1 MTDEKRNCNQA
12 NTGTGCTG
20 KSVSNPLRHTGIACL
35 AVAVLWIFLALCFD
49 FTYALNDDTAL
60 KDILSGTY
68 TGVPEAHNI
77 QMLYPLSFCISLF
90 YKLVPG
96 VPWLGVFLC
105 ASQFGAVCVIASA
118 ILRNRTEQSGDGS
131 KQELTAV
138 IVKELLT
145 ALCIA
150 LSFLLL
156 FSTELVFIQYTV
168 TSGFLMAAAMV
179 RFYTVPADDVSF
191 FRHHIPEIL
200 LILCA
205 FMLRTEMALFLLPF
219 FFLAVL
225 FRWMK
230 ENSFFTRK
238 NVIHYVGLTV
248 ILLGCMALSAV
259 ADRAAYG
266 SEEWQTFR
274 QFFDDRTSVY
284 DFYGIPEYEQNR
296 GFYESIGIDESQY
309 ELLVN
314 YNFDLDPAIDAQVM
328 HQIAEYAASHQEES
342 FGQRLYLSVYEYV
355 YRFTHGQ
362 ELCFDLLV
370 VFGYFLLFQI
380 AVRKRKPALSGKL
393 FLLFSVRSALWL
405 FLLFRGR
412 APERITHPLYLM
424 ELLLLTLLWWCD
436 TQETL
441 SRYDMAYSAE
451 ATESDSPEDRTVVHG
466 RRITQYT
473 VGILMGLLL
482 LCCGVIM
489 IRKTVDEAV
498 RREQVNTEWQEVKQY
513 CRQHPDVFYYFD
525 VYSTVAYSE
534 KLFSDVDSSYRN
546 FDLLGGWIAK
556 SPLAEAKRS
565 YMEMDTADRALLSG
579 QAHFITDGRRP
590 ESDVAHI
597 VSYFREKGIDVEPEV
612 MGRSGSFTDYRINRL

>member
-12 NTGTGCTG
+12 YTGTGCTA
-20 KSVSNPLRHTGIACL
+20 KSVSDPLRHTGIACL
-35 AVAVLWIFLALCFD
+35 AAAVLWIFLTLCFD

-90 YKLVPG
+90 YKLIPG

-105 ASQFGAVCVIASA
+105 AAQFGAVYVIAVA
-118 ILRNRTEQSGDGS
+118 ILRDQAARGGGRV
-131 KQELTAV
+131 QEKRILTDST
-138 IVKELLT
+138 KDLLT

-179 RFYTVPADDVSF
+179 RFYTVSGEDASF

-230 ENSFFTRK
+230 ENSFFTRQ
-238 NVIHYVGLTV
+238 NVIHYVGLSV
-248 ILLGCMALSAV
+248 ILFGCMALSAA
-259 ADRAAYG
+259 ADRLAYG
-266 SEEWQTFR
+266 SGEWQTFR

-284 DFYGIPEYEQNR
+284 DFYGIPDYEQNR
-296 GFYESIGIDESQY
+296 TFYESIGIDESQY

-328 HQIAEYAASHQEES
+328 HEIAEYAASHQEES
-342 FGQRLYLSVYEYV
+342 FGRRLYLSVYEYV

-362 ELCFDLLV
+362 ELCFDLLA

-380 AVRKRKPALSGKL
+380 AVRKRKPVLLGKL
-393 FLLFSVRSALWL
+393 FLLFSLRSALWL

-424 ELLLLTLLWWCD
+424 ELLLLALLWWCD
-436 TQETL
+436 TQETP
-441 SRYDMAYSAE
+441 SRRFA
-451 ATESDSPEDRTVVHG
+451 
-466 RRITQYT
+466 QYT
-473 VGILMGLLL
+473 VGILMMLLL
-482 LCCGVIM
+482 LCCGVVM
-489 IRKTVDEAV
+489 IQKTTDEAA

-525 VYSTVAYSE
+525 VYSTVVYSE
-534 KLFSDVDSSYRN
+534 KLFSDTDPSYRN

-556 SPLAEAKRS
+556 SPLAEAKRA
-565 YMEMDTADRALLSG
+565 YMGLDTADRALLSG

-597 VSYFREKGIDVEPEV
+597 VSYFGGKGINVEPEV

>member
-12 NTGTGCTG
+12 NTGTGCVAKTASG
-20 KSVSNPLRHTGIACL
+20 PLRHTGIACL
-35 AVAVLWIFLALCFD
+35 AVVILWIFLALCFD

-77 QMLYPLSFCISLF
+77 QMLYPLSFLLSLF
-90 YKLVPG
+90 YKMVLG

-105 ASQFGAVCVIASA
+105 AAQFGAVYVIVSA
-118 ILRNRTEQSGDGS
+118 ALRKRISQCGGS
-131 KQELTAV
+131 KQKFTA
-138 IVKELLT
+138 IVAKEFLFS
-145 ALCIA
+145 LCIV

-179 RFYTVPADDVSF
+179 RFYTVSGDDASF
-191 FRHHIPEIL
+191 FRQHIPEIF

-205 FMLRTEMALFLLPF
+205 FTLRSEMALFLLPF

-230 ENSFFTRK
+230 ENSFFTRQ
-238 NVIHYVGLTV
+238 NVIHYVGLPV
-248 ILLGCMALSAV
+248 ILLGCMALAV
-259 ADRAAYG
+259 AADRAAYG
-266 SEEWQTFR
+266 SGEWRTFR

-284 DFYGIPEYEQNR
+284 DFYGIPDYEQNLA
-296 GFYESIGIDESQY
+296 FYESIGIDETQY

-314 YNFDLDPAIDAQVM
+314 YNFDLDPAIDVQVM
-328 HQIAEYAASHQEES
+328 HTIAEYAASHQEES
-342 FGQRLYLSVYEYV
+342 FGRRLYLSVYEYV

-380 AVRKRKPALSGKL
+380 AVRKRKPALLGKL
-393 FLLFSVRSALWL
+393 FLLFSMRSALWL

-424 ELLLLTLLWWCD
+424 ELLLLALLWWCD

-441 SRYDMAYSAE
+441 SHRFA
-451 ATESDSPEDRTVVHG
+451 
-466 RRITQYT
+466 QYT
-473 VGILMGLLL
+473 MGILMMLLL
-482 LCCGVIM
+482 LCCGAVM
-489 IRKTVDEAV
+489 IQKTAGEAI
-498 RREQVNTEWQEVKQY
+498 RREQINTEWQEAKQY

-534 KLFSDVDSSYRN
+534 KLFSDTDPSYRN

-556 SPLAEAKRS
+556 SPLAEKKRS
-565 YMEMDTADRALLSG
+565 NMGMDTADRALLSG
-579 QAHFITDGRRP
+579 QAHFITDGMRS
-590 ESDVAHI
+590 ESDVSHI
-597 VSYFREKGIDVEPEV
+597 VSYFGEKGINVEPEV
-612 MGRSGSFTDYRINRL
+612 VGRSGSFTDYRINRL

>member
-1 MTDEKRNCNQA
+1 MTDEKKKCNQG
-12 NTGTGCTG
+12 NTGTDCAA
-20 KSVSNPLRHTGIACL
+20 KSVSDTLRHTGIACL
-35 AVAVLWIFLALCFD
+35 TVVFLWILLALCFD

-96 VPWLGVFLC
+96 VPWFGIFLC
-105 ASQFGAVCVIASA
+105 AAQFGAVCVIVAT
-118 ILRNRTEQSGDGS
+118 ILRDQTLRCGGKT
-131 KQELTAV
+131 QERSILTVGA
-138 IVKELLT
+138 KELLT
-145 ALCIA
+145 ALCIV

-179 RFYTVPADDVSF
+179 RFYTVSGEDASF

-200 LILCA
+200 LVLCA

-230 ENSFFTRK
+230 ENSFFNRQ
-238 NVIHYVGLTV
+238 NVLHYVGLPV

-266 SEEWQTFR
+266 SGEWQTFR

-284 DFYGIPEYEQNR
+284 DFYGIPDYEQNR
-296 GFYESIGIDESQY
+296 TFYESIGIDESQY

-328 HQIAEYAASHQEES
+328 HEIAEYAASHQEES
-342 FGQRLYLSVYEYV
+342 FGRRLYLSVYEYV

-380 AVRKRKPALSGKL
+380 AVRKRKPVLLGKL
-393 FLLFSVRSALWL
+393 FLLFSMRSALWL

-424 ELLLLTLLWWCD
+424 ELLLLALLWRCD
-436 TQETL
+436 VTDSVGAAE
-441 SRYDMAYSAE
+441 SRHN
-451 ATESDSPEDRTVVHG
+451 SPEDGTVV
-466 RRITQYT
+466 RRHRFAQYAM
-473 VGILMGLLL
+473 GILLGLLL
-482 LCCGVIM
+482 ICCGAVM
-489 IRKTVDEAV
+489 LQKTADEAR
-498 RREQVNTEWQEVKQY
+498 RREQINTEWQEVRQY

-534 KLFSDVDSSYRN
+534 KLFSDTDPSYRN
-546 FDLLGGWIAK
+546 FDLLGGWISK
-556 SPLAEAKRS
+556 SPLAEKKRS
-565 YMEMDTADRALLSG
+565 YMGLDTADRALLSG
-579 QAHFITDGRRP
+579 QAHFVTDGMRP
-590 ESDVAHI
+590 ESDVSHI
-597 VSYFREKGIDVEPEV
+597 VSYFAAKGIKTEPEV
-612 MGRSGSFTDYRINRL
+612 AGQSGSFTDYRIKRS

>member
-1 MTDEKRNCNQA
+1 MTDEKRKCSQG
-12 NTGTGCTG
+12 NTGTQCAE
-20 KSVSNPLRHTGIACL
+20 KSVNGTLRRAGFACL
-35 AVAVLWIFLALCFD
+35 AVVLLWILLALCFD

-68 TGVPEAHNI
+68 TGVPEAHDI
-77 QMLYPLSFCISLF
+77 QMLYPLSFVISFL
-90 YKLVPG
+90 YRLIPG
-96 VPWLGVFLC
+96 VPWFGVFLC
-105 ASQFGAVCVIASA
+105 LAQFGAVCVIASA
-118 ILRNRTEQSGDGS
+118 VPQYRGS
-131 KQELTAV
+131 AFV
-138 IVKELLT
+138 
-145 ALCIA
+145 IA

-179 RFYTVPADDVSF
+179 RFYTVSGDDTSF
-191 FRHHIPEIL
+191 FRHHIPAIL
-200 LILCA
+200 LVVCA

-230 ENSFFTRK
+230 ENSFFSRQ
-238 NVIHYVGLTV
+238 NVIHYVGLPM
-248 ILLGCMALSAV
+248 ILLGCMALSVA
-259 ADRAAYG
+259 ADRVAYG

-284 DFYGIPEYEQNR
+284 DFYGIPDYEQNR
-296 GFYESIGIDESQY
+296 AFYESIGIDETQY

-328 HQIAEYAASHQEES
+328 HEIAEYAASHQEES
-342 FGQRLYLSVYEYV
+342 FGRRLYLSVYEYV

-380 AVRKRKPALSGKL
+380 AVRRRKPVLLGKL
-393 FLLFSVRSALWL
+393 FLLFSLRSALWL

-424 ELLLLTLLWWCD
+424 ELLLLVLLWWCD
-436 TQETL
+436 MPETL
-441 SRYDMAYSAE
+441 SRQ
-451 ATESDSPEDRTVVHG
+451 DSLDG
-466 RRITQYT
+466 RAAVRRYRFAQYT
-473 VGILMGLLL
+473 MGILMGLLL
-482 LCCGVIM
+482 ICCGAVM
-489 IRKTVDEAV
+489 IRKTVDEAG
-498 RREQVNTEWQEVKQY
+498 RREQINTEWQEVKQY
-513 CRQHPDVFYYFD
+513 CRQHPHVFYYFD

-534 KLFSDVDSSYRN
+534 KLFSDTDPSYRN

-565 YMEMDTADRALLSG
+565 CMGMDTADRALLSG
-579 QAHFITDGRRP
+579 QAHFITDGMRP

-597 VSYFREKGIDVEPEV
+597 VAYFKAKGIDVEPEV

>member
-1 MTDEKRNCNQA
+1 MTDEKRKCSQA
-12 NTGTGCTG
+12 NTGTGCAAKT
-20 KSVSNPLRHTGIACL
+20 VSDPLRHMGIACL
-35 AVAVLWIFLALCFD
+35 VVVILWIFLALCFD

-68 TGVPEAHNI
+68 TGVPEAHDI
-77 QMLYPLSFCISLF
+77 QMLYPLSFVISLF
-90 YKLVPG
+90 YKLIPG
-96 VPWLGVFLC
+96 VPWFGVFLC
-105 ASQFGAVCVIASA
+105 VAQFGAVYVIVSA
-118 ILRNRTEQSGDGS
+118 VLRDRISRHGGS

-138 IVKELLT
+138 VAKEFLA
-145 ALCIA
+145 ALGIT
-150 LSFLLL
+150 LSFLLM

-179 RFYTVPADDVSF
+179 RFYMVSGENASF

-200 LILCA
+200 LVLCA

-230 ENSFFTRK
+230 ENSFFSRQ
-238 NVIHYVGLTV
+238 NVIHYVGLPV
-248 ILLGCMALSAV
+248 ILLGCMALLLA
-259 ADRAAYG
+259 ADKAAYG
-266 SEEWQTFR
+266 SGEWRTFR

-284 DFYGIPEYEQNR
+284 DFYGIPDYEQNL
-296 GFYESIGIDESQY
+296 GFYESIGIDETQY

-328 HQIAEYAASHQEES
+328 HEIAEYAASHQEES
-342 FGQRLYLSVYEYV
+342 FGRRLYLSVYEYV

-380 AVRKRKPALSGKL
+380 AVRKRKPALLGKL
-393 FLLFSVRSALWL
+393 FLLFSLRSALWL

-424 ELLLLTLLWWCD
+424 ELLFLALLWWCD

-441 SRYDMAYSAE
+441 SHRFAQY
-451 ATESDSPEDRTVVHG
+451 AT
-466 RRITQYT
+466 
-473 VGILMGLLL
+473 GILLGILL
-482 LCCGVIM
+482 LCCGAVM
-489 IRKTVDEAV
+489 IQKTADEAA
-498 RREQVNTEWQEVKQY
+498 RREQINTEWQEAKQY
-513 CRQHPDVFYYFD
+513 CLQHPDVFYYFD

-534 KLFSDVDSSYRN
+534 KLFSDTDSSYRN
-546 FDLLGGWIAK
+546 FDLLGGWISK
-556 SPLAEAKRS
+556 SPLAEKKRA
-565 YMEMDTADRALLSG
+565 YMGLDTADRALLSG
-579 QAHFITDGRRP
+579 QAHFITDGMRP

-597 VSYFREKGIDVEPEV
+597 VSYFEEKGISVEPEV

>member
-12 NTGTGCTG
+12 NTGTGCAA
-20 KSVSNPLRHTGIACL
+20 KSVSDPLRHTGIACL
-35 AVAVLWIFLALCFD
+35 AVAVLWIFIALCFD

-90 YKLVPG
+90 YKLIPG

-105 ASQFGAVCVIASA
+105 AAQFGAVYVIAVA
-118 ILRNRTEQSGDGS
+118 ILRDQAARGGGRV
-131 KQELTAV
+131 QEKRILTDST
-138 IVKELLT
+138 KDLLT

-179 RFYTVPADDVSF
+179 RFYTVSGEDASF

-230 ENSFFTRK
+230 ENSFFTRQ
-238 NVIHYVGLTV
+238 NVIHYVGLPV
-248 ILLGCMALSAV
+248 ILLGCMALSAAV
-259 ADRAAYG
+259 DRAAYG
-266 SEEWQTFR
+266 SGEWQTFR

-284 DFYGIPEYEQNR
+284 DFYGIPDYKQNR

-328 HQIAEYAASHQEES
+328 HEIAEYAASHQEES
-342 FGQRLYLSVYEYV
+342 FGRRLYLSVYEYV

-370 VFGYFLLFQI
+370 VFGYFLLFQV
-380 AVRKRKPALSGKL
+380 AVRKRKPALLGKL
-393 FLLFSVRSALWL
+393 FLLFSLRSALWL

-424 ELLLLTLLWWCD
+424 ELLLLALLWWCD
-436 TQETL
+436 TQETP
-441 SRYDMAYSAE
+441 SRRFA
-451 ATESDSPEDRTVVHG
+451 
-466 RRITQYT
+466 QYT
-473 VGILMGLLL
+473 VGILMMLLL
-482 LCCGVIM
+482 LCCGAVM
-489 IRKTVDEAV
+489 IRKTVYEV
-498 RREQVNTEWQEVKQY
+498 GRRERINTEWQEVKQY
-513 CRQHPDVFYYFD
+513 CLKHPDVFYYFD

-534 KLFSDVDSSYRN
+534 KLFSDTDPSYRN

-565 YMEMDTADRALLSG
+565 YMGMDTADRALLSG

-597 VSYFREKGIDVEPEV
+597 VSYFEEKGISVEPEV